1 MRKKSITAFLCVYAA
16 LCISYFVVSSGM
28 APDDTVVSDQV
39 STKASQSVQTSV
51 SEPKASAASSAEN
64 SSSANEA
71 AADETTVSS
80 SSAGEAAA
88 DETTVSSSSA
98 NEAAADETTVSSSS
112 AGESSAD
119 EASFPEKYAQ
129 ESSGYASDVFEE
141 AHSGS
146 EQEIIQ
152 ESGGGE
158 QYEGSIED
166 EDESIEEKPTLEE
179 FLRGLRCSGCR
190 HNCTLFSPRC
200 MNGARKASQA
210 ESQYYQLYN

>member
-80 SSAGEAAA
+80 SSAGE
-88 DETTVSSSSA
+88 S
-98 NEAAADETTVSSSS
+98 AADETTVSSSS
-112 AGESSAD
+112 AG

-152 ESGGGE
+152 ESGDGE

-179 FLRGLRCSGCR
+179 FLRGLIFLDDTFVDKDNSC
-190 HNCTLFSPRC
+190 
-200 MNGARKASQA
+200 
-210 ESQYYQLYN
+210 

>member
-39 STKASQSVQTSV
+39 STKVSQSVQTSV

-80 SSAGEAAA
+80 SSAGE
-88 DETTVSSSSA
+88 S
-98 NEAAADETTVSSSS
+98 AADETTVSSSS
-112 AGESSAD
+112 AG

>member
-64 SSSANEA
+64 SSFANEA

-80 SSAGEAAA
+80 SSAGESAA

-98 NEAAADETTVSSSS
+98 DEAAADETTVSS
-112 AGESSAD
+112 SSAD

-152 ESGGGE
+152 ESGDGE
-158 QYEGSIED
+158 QYEGSI

>member
-39 STKASQSVQTSV
+39 STKVSQSVQTSV

-64 SSSANEA
+64 SSFANEA

-80 SSAGEAAA
+80 SSAGESAA
-88 DETTVSSSSA
+88 DETTVSS
-98 NEAAADETTVSSSS
+98 
-112 AGESSAD
+112 SSAD

-152 ESGGGE
+152 ESGDGE
-158 QYEGSIED
+158 QYEGSI

-210 ESQYYQLYN
+210 ESQYYRLYN

>member
-64 SSSANEA
+64 SSSADEA

-80 SSAGEAAA
+80 
-88 DETTVSSSSA
+88 
-98 NEAAADETTVSSSS
+98 
-112 AGESSAD
+112 SSAD

-152 ESGGGE
+152 ESGDGE

-166 EDESIEEKPTLEE
+166 EDESIEEKPTFEE

>member
-80 SSAGEAAA
+80 SSAGE
-88 DETTVSSSSA
+88 S
-98 NEAAADETTVSSSS
+98 AADETTVSSSS
-112 AGESSAD
+112 AG

-152 ESGGGE
+152 ESGDGE

-190 HNCTLFSPRC
+190 HNCTLCSPRC